1 MRLCDMHPLS
11 LLIYFASVICFT
23 MITMNPI
30 LLLIAFLGALSGV
43 VIIKRRTDLKLYIP
57 LFIIIALTNPL
68 FSHNGETVLF
78 FFRNQRITLE
88 AVFYGIGAALLITAT
103 VYLFKLFGLVFG
115 TDKLTWAVGAL
126 SPKLSVVLTMAM
138 RFIPLFKKNAADI
151 YNARISLGVYDAKSF
166 GGRLK
171 LGASVFSALISISAE
186 NAVDT
191 ADTMRARGFGRGKRT
206 SYSLFKM
213 TKRDIIFIS
222 AVILCDI
229 STAVFLAL
237 HAADFSYYPVIRC
250 SFNVL
255 SPALYAVYTFLFF
268 MPFLND
274 AKEVLRWKYLISKI

>member
-30 LLLIAFLGALSGV
+30 LLLISFLGALSGV
-43 VIIKRRTDLKLYIP
+43 VMIKRRTDLKLYIP

-78 FFRNQRITLE
+78 FFRNQRITFE
-88 AVFYGIGAALLITAT
+88 AIFYGIGAALLITAT

-138 RFIPLFKKNAADI
+138 RFIPLFKENAADI
-151 YNARISLGVYDAKSF
+151 YNAQISLGAYDIKSVR
-166 GGRLK
+166 GKLK
-171 LGASVFSALISISAE
+171 LGAAVFSALLSISME

-206 SYSLFKM
+206 SYTLFKV
-213 TKRDIIFIS
+213 TNRDIIFIS
-222 AVILCDI
+222 VVILCDI
-229 STAVFLAL
+229 LAAVFIAFR
-237 HAADFSYYPVIRC
+237 AADFSYYPKIRC
-250 SFNVL
+250 SFTGL

-268 MPFLND
+268 IPFLNEV
-274 AKEVLRWKYLISKI
+274 KEVLRWKYLISKI